1 MSQGFPNKLVRGL
14 FMLLLGYWIY
24 NDLELKPFWEE
35 VHVIFEDLPHFDLE
49 TRKVSRHRPFPWR
62 KILTTWI
69 HRSVSGS
76 FACAKLTWFGYFL
89 LICKCPRHV
98 TDLVLIDSIKNVVV
112 YFFWS
117 PLKTPWSRDIS
128 FFLRLPPFLSEFHS
142 VFQKTAETLST
153 FVANA
158 SGKKTHIHI
167 KSWFNISLQFDQ
179 TCTNKKIFW
188 ITDDE
193 EQVKHLES
201 LSTTG
206 KISEFPFCV

>member
-1 MSQGFPNKLVRGL
+1 MIWSWSYSGKKC
-14 FMLLLGYWIY
+14 MLSSRTCHILIWDGTKQETRLTLNWT
-24 NDLELKPFWEE
+24 
-35 VHVIFEDLPHFDLE
+35 LE

-89 LICKCPRHV
+89 LIYKCPRHV
-98 TDLVLIDSIKNVVV
+98 TDLVLIDSIKNVVA

-117 PLKTPWSRDIS
+117 PLKTLWSRDIS